1 MKNAICPSST
11 IKDVNQTPLPRQVPI
26 LFPFSEISTNPI
38 SSNNLSDK
46 SSKSVSAAS
55 TKMLNLVLRQNNN
68 LNLTPESTSEP
79 ESHVHT
85 KLKPQH
91 HTTYAGRS
99 SQVIS
104 QCQKQYEYQTN
115 KNISRSKRENDSASC
130 CPMPDLPEACSIELR
145 KAHEDIIRRAGGIHR
160 VKQVYHELA
169 FLSQC
174 LGGWQTLLENSPKD
188 GNSLLMWLCCQPHK
202 TQLTDEGRKIRGVR
216 LDINRYLYSK
226 IIAVTMAMIWDAY
239 GNDTKDIKNT
249 CLLFKRNSQ
258 EELFNTSLEL
268 AALTNKSVVA
278 RWIALLYPCFGRDVN
293 ETNELGHTVLH
304 FLARKGDQVAD
315 TLQELLKLRNPSGN
329 SSSVPFGRMFR
340 IDVVNGGAKTPLDV
354 AMACERD
361 RKDDTNDTQYT
372 QVISYFHDVIVEEAE
387 EFEK

>member
-1 MKNAICPSST
+1 MLFPSS
-11 IKDVNQTPLPRQVPI
+11 
-26 LFPFSEISTNPI
+26 EMSTNSV

-55 TKMLNLVLRQNNN
+55 SKMLNLVLRQKNN
-68 LNLTPESTSEP
+68 LNLTPENTSEP

-85 KLKPQH
+85 KLNPQH
-91 HTTYAGRS
+91 HTTYPGRS

-104 QCQKQYEYQTN
+104 QCQKQYEYQSN
-115 KNISRSKRENDSASC
+115 NNISRNKRENDNESC

-145 KAHEDIIRRAGGIHR
+145 KAHKDMIRRAGGIHR
-160 VKQVYHELA
+160 VKQVYYELA

-174 LGGWQTLLENSPKD
+174 LGGWQILLENSPKD

-202 TQLTDEGRKIRGVR
+202 TQLTDEERKIRGVR

-239 GNDTKDIKNT
+239 ENDTKDIKNK

-258 EELFNTSLEL
+258 EANSLEL

-278 RWIALLYPCFGRDVN
+278 CWIALLYPCFGRDVN

-304 FLARKGDQVAD
+304 FLARKGDQAAD
-315 TLQELLKLRNPSGN
+315 TLQELLKLRNPSSN

-354 AMACERD
+354 AMACERS
-361 RKDDTNDTQYT
+361 RKNDTSDTQYT
-372 QVISYFHDVIVEEAE
+372 KVISYFHDVIVEEAE
-387 EFEK
+387 QFEK